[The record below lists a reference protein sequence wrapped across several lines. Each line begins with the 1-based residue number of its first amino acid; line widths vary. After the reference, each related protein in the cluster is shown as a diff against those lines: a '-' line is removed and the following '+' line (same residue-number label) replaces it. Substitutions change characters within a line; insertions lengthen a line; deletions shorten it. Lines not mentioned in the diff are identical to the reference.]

1 MKPHDAVPAGMSVTN
16 LCQVCESA
24 TASHTCDTCGAAV
37 CAEHYDRETGL
48 CTVCAARVRGG
59 G

>member
-1 MKPHDAVPAGMSVTN
+1 MSVTT
-16 LCQVCESA
+16 LCQICESA
-24 TASHTCDTCGAAV
+24 SASHTCSGCGAAV

-48 CTVCAARVRGG
+48 CTVCATRARGG